1 MTGLWKEF
9 KEFAFKGNMID
20 LAVAVVIGGAF
31 GKVIDALVKAVI
43 MPAITTIMP
52 GKNEYAEWAI
62 GDIKIG
68 VFLAEL
74 VNFLIIALAIFL
86 VVVKTLGALRKF
98 GQKPAESGEPT
109 IKQCPLCLSDV
120 PYKASKCRFCTS
132 DLPAAA

>member
-20 LAVAVVIGGAF
+20 LAVAVIIGGAF

-43 MPAITTIMP
+43 MPAITTLLP
-52 GKNEYAEWAI
+52 GQNTYADWAV

-74 VNFLIIALAIFL
+74 VNFLIRALAVFI
-86 VVVKTLGALRKF
+86 VGVKALGAIRKF
-98 GQKPAESGEPT
+98 GQKPTTAEPT
-109 IKQCPLCLSDV
+109 MKQCPLCLSDI
-120 PYKASKCRFCTS
+120 PIKAVKCRECTA
-132 DLPAAA
+132 DVPAAA